1 MLYDELIRKS
11 LSEKSF
17 WLHIHRICVE
27 NLSRQVVFLQF
38 IFLQA
43 VDKLMHQSC
52 VRKFCESYIQ
62 NSDLVSR
69 LEKN

>member
-27 NLSRQVVFLQF
+27 NLSRQVVFLQ
-38 IFLQA
+38 A
-43 VDKLMHQSC
+43 VDKFMHQSC

-69 LEKN
+69 LEKS